1 MGEYKFRKNNF
12 TQFHKNHIKLCKF
25 CESQYFVNY
34 MNFKYMLPAFPFPIP
49 SSTLTKISN
58 LTQTP

>member
-25 CESQYFVNY
+25 CHACEKIANY
-34 MNFKYMLPAFPFPIP
+34 DYVKILINQVFNMDGNF
-49 SSTLTKISN
+49 LTTSYD
-58 LTQTP
+58 